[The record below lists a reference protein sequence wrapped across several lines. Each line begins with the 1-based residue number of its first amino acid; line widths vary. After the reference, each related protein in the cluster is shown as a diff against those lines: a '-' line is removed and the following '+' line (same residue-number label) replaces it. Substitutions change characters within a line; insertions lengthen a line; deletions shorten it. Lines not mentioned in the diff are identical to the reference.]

1 MKNVKTRVA
10 ALLLA
15 VLMTL
20 SSLPLFA
27 VYGTESTWS
36 TDYRSWSQSDPLWGS
51 LKIGTKTMSSVGCL
65 VTAVAKLMVHAGQ
78 RDPAEFNPGIC
89 LAEMKSKDLFR
100 GTNSMYTGLLATDY
114 FSTYAPE
121 LTSVYNS
128 GELDNPLSEK
138 DAVESIE
145 SFLANDYYVIIMT
158 YTNRSTTH
166 WMAVDDIKDG
176 KLMVMDNTGVI
187 DLYAQSSY
195 YGVSRYIL
203 VKYSGEYAYPASAG
217 LLDGE
222 KVDPDPDKLDRT
234 EIYVSPDQLRVRSAP
249 SLSAS
254 VLGGLNE
261 GEQITV
267 CETAEADG
275 YVWGRLETGGWCAIS
290 LCDYVSGS
298 LYYIFYDLCGG
309 EGAIDPQSNPF
320 SQTVTLSDTV
330 PTHESLIFKGW
341 TTDPEGTMP
350 VYYPGDTINVD
361 ADVTLYAIWAAPRS
375 ESYVVPDLLRI
386 RSAPGLSS
394 TKLTNLS
401 EGTVITIYETVKADG
416 YTWGRLE
423 DGGWC
428 AISICAYVSG
438 ALNAII
444 YHADGGTGGV
454 TYQESPTDQTVILTD
469 VIPTKDGC
477 QFLGWTSDPESNV
490 PDYQPGDAVTLEADL
505 VLYALW
511 SQPCEHEFTVS
522 VVPPT
527 ATDVGYTLHTCSKCG
542 YSYRSDVTDSLG
554 NVNLENGKL
563 VFSAILA
570 EDGIDDTS
578 NLTVT
583 VDGKAVTP
591 ALTSLTSSD
600 GLINL
605 QCTFLGLSL
614 TAGQKITVTVGLAGH
629 SFSQSFTPDRNCAGY
644 ESSNAAS
651 YNTLCNLTLITD
663 SEFTYLSTLTAV
675 GGSGSSYL
683 FTVSF
688 VGGQKTVLTC
698 EEFDS
703 SETEL
708 FFEEQGFAVSVE
720 GSDGN
725 VSLLSGQGNKVF
737 VPYYQTKKN
746 DNDPALTDLRII
758 ILANTVLLEP
768 VNSADVCII
777 FYLEGKQV
785 NQVIGT
791 LGGQNATYQLFR
803 ALTAAGDV
811 YVADADFAIFGQQI
825 SGIPQGAYDSF
836 TLKITD
842 HDTGEI
848 LLDVG

>member
-1 MKNVKTRVA
+1 MKNLKIRLSS
-10 ALLLA
+10 LLLA
-15 VLMTL
+15 VLITL
-20 SSLPLFA
+20 GSLPLFT
-27 VYGTESTWS
+27 VYGTESSWS

-89 LAEMKSKDLFR
+89 LAEMKSRDLFR

-138 DAVESIE
+138 QAVDSIE
-145 SFLANDYYVIIMT
+145 SFLENDYYVIVMT
-158 YTNRSTTH
+158 YTVRATTH
-166 WMAVDDIKDG
+166 WMAVDRIEDG

-217 LLDGE
+217 VLDGE
-222 KVDPDPDKLDRT
+222 KVNPDPDMLDRT
-234 EIYVSPDQLRVRSAP
+234 EIYVAPDQLRVRSAP

-261 GEQITV
+261 GERVTV

-309 EGAIDPQSNPF
+309 EGTIATQPNPF
-320 SQTVTLSDTV
+320 SQSVTLSDVV
-330 PTHESLIFKGW
+330 PTHESLNFLGW

-350 VYYPGDTINVD
+350 VYFPGDTINVD

-375 ESYVVPDLLRI
+375 ESYVVPDLLRV

-401 EGTVITIYETVKADG
+401 EGTIITIYETVKADG

-423 DGGWC
+423 NGGWC

-444 YHADGGTGGV
+444 YHANGGNGGV
-454 TYQESPTDQTVILTD
+454 TYQESPTDQTVLLTD
-469 VIPTKDGC
+469 EIPTKNGC
-477 QFLGWTSDPESNV
+477 QFLGWTSDPESDV

-511 SQPCEHEFTVS
+511 SQPCDHEFTDS
-522 VVPPT
+522 LVPPT
-527 ATDVGYTLHTCSKCG
+527 ATDAGYTLHTCQKCG
-542 YSYRSDVTDSLG
+542 YTYRSDVTDSLG
-554 NVNLENGKL
+554 NISLENGKL
-563 VFSAILA
+563 IFSAVLA

-578 NLTVT
+578 DLTVT
-583 VDGKAVTP
+583 VDGKAVSP
-591 ALTSLTSSD
+591 SLTDLTSSD
-600 GLINL
+600 GLTYL
-605 QCTFLGLSL
+605 ECTFLGLPL

-629 SFSQSFTPDRNCAGY
+629 SFSQSFTPERDCIGY
-644 ESSNAAS
+644 ESSIAAS
-651 YNTLCNLTLITD
+651 YNTLCNLTLFTD
-663 SEFTYLSTLTAV
+663 ERIPYQSTLTAV
-675 GGSGSSYL
+675 GDSGSTYL
-683 FTVSF
+683 FTVSYT
-688 VGGQKTVLTC
+688 GGQRIVLTC
-698 EEFDS
+698 EAFDA
-703 SETEL
+703 SETGL
-708 FFEEQGFAVSVE
+708 YFEEKGFAVSVE

-725 VSLLSGQGNKVF
+725 VNLLTGQGTAAF

-746 DNDPALTDLRII
+746 DEDPACTDLRII
-758 ILANTVLLEP
+758 ILGNMELLEP
-768 VNSADVCII
+768 INSADLCIT
-777 FYLEGKQV
+777 FYLGGVQV
-785 NQVIGT
+785 NQLIGT
-791 LGGQNATYQLFR
+791 LGGQNSTYQLFR
-803 ALTAAGDV
+803 AVTAAGDI
-811 YVADADFAIFGQQI
+811 YVADTGYAIFGQQI
-825 SGIPQGAYDSF
+825 TGIPQGAYDRF
-836 TLKITD
+836 TLKITN

-848 LLDVG
+848 LLDIG